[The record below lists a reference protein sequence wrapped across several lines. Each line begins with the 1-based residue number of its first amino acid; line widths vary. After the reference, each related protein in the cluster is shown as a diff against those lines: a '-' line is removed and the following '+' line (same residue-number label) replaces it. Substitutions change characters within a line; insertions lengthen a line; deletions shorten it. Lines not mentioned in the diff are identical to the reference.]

1 MYNMELMGVEPMSA
15 IGIYFRIIHRFSLSN
30 PQGGNRSLSRTV
42 GFFNVIFTNKPTKE
56 NLLVHPLGFA
66 SNP

>member
-1 MYNMELMGVEPMSA
+1 MDLGRVELPSEM
-15 IGIYFRIIHRFSLSN
+15 GIYFRIIHRFSLSN

-42 GFFNVIFTNKPTKE
+42 GCYGVIFTNKPTRE